1 MSSINFKINFI
12 NKFKIKLINKEY
24 NAIISHFKI
33 EQDNSTQEQECTIC
47 YCLLHQENIVMT
59 NCNHVFCADCL
70 KQYMI
75 SYSIES
81 NHIKCPMCRQ
91 IITSFNF
98 ENDIIRTKIDGKL
111 PDFMEHTPIIIRHN
125 HHHIHHNGHIHHI
138 GYINQR
144 NQINYINLY
153 YEIIIICKEYYETI
167 LSILALLLQIVQII
181 FLFVLV
187 LTNMIL
193 IIVIVSSWILSDS
206 SHQKVALNYK

>member
-1 MSSINFKINFI
+1 MSSMKYI

-24 NAIISHFKI
+24 NTIISHFKK
-33 EQDNSTQEQECTIC
+33 EDDNTDISTQEQECTIC

-75 SYSIES
+75 SYTIES
-81 NHIKCPMCRQ
+81 IHLKCPMCRQ

-98 ENDIIRTKIDGKL
+98 ENDIIRTKIGGKL

-125 HHHIHHNGHIHHI
+125 HHQIHHI
-138 GYINQR
+138 H
-144 NQINYINLY
+144 QINHINMF
-153 YEIIIICKEYYETI
+153 YEIIILSKEYYQTI
-167 LSILALLLQIVQII
+167 LSILSSLLWILQIIYLLL
-181 FLFVLV
+181 LV

-193 IIVIVSSWILSDS
+193 IIVIVLSWLLSDS
-206 SHQKVALNYK
+206 SHQMVSLNYK